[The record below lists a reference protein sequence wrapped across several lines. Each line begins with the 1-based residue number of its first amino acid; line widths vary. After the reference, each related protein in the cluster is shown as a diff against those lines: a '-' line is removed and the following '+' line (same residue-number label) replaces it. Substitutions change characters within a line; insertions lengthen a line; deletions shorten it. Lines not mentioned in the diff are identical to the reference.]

1 MSNHVTTPTQP
12 PDPRVERI
20 AKALAANKLS
30 LITSVALAR
39 VLVEELG
46 GREATVREIET
57 VAEPVQR
64 VTWGYDGAITATHN
78 GAVYVLTGPEGARF
92 EHKNL
97 DTLILN
103 WPQAAPHRAA
113 LETLAAQ
120 AQPSGKAGELDTRAR
135 VLVEEL
141 GAREMHRHAEYASY
155 AELTERNATQERRII
170 AIHAA
175 IDDALGNGEWR
186 GTTSKEYV
194 VGDAEVIAIRTLAAQ
209 QRENA
214 ETIAALKERV
224 ETAER
229 NAGVADKNY
238 EGLFRASKEMEDDN
252 KRLRAELDAI
262 KGAQPS
268 VQFESDGWP
277 NPMTITHD
285 GEHFVVRSAKS
296 SVWFYDTYNELLK
309 QWRSA
314 EPQRATI
321 MTLRHPAPAQPVVV
335 LGEVFVFP
343 VAGVKHVSTR
353 WIAPWDSLPE
363 GRYEFTLGAP
373 LSTEGG
379 K

>member
-1 MSNHVTTPTQP
+1 MTAPTQP

-141 GAREMHRHAEYASY
+141 GAREANVA
-155 AELTERNATQERRII
+155 ATEIDPRIVGWMDVCKTLDDVDPTWSTRYNSTD
-170 AIHAA
+170 AA
-175 IDDALGNGEWR
+175 IM
-186 GTTSKEYV
+186 T
-194 VGDAEVIAIRTLAAQ
+194 IRHLSESLNACRAQ

-214 ETIAALKERV
+214 ETIKALTERV
-224 ETAER
+224 AEFDR
-229 NAGVADKNY
+229 ANA
-238 EGLFRASKEMEDDN
+238 ELDN
-252 KRLRAELDAI
+252 ARKSAEQSARDLRDNNTTLRAELDAI
-262 KGAQPS
+262 KGAQRDPVAWMIVRTLKS
-268 VQFESDGWP
+268 GTKRTELANDPAAVEYANDDL
-277 NPMTITHD
+277 TVTEITPLY
-285 GEHFVVRSAKS
+285 E
-296 SVWFYDTYNELLK
+296 
-309 QWRSA
+309 
-314 EPQRATI
+314 
-321 MTLRHPAPAQPVVV
+321 HPAPALPVVGACVIGV
-335 LGEVFVFP
+335 LTAKTDKETNSTSFHMDTSKYIPSKIVPPDGEYDI
-343 VAGVKHVSTR
+343 
-353 WIAPWDSLPE
+353 W
-363 GRYEFTLGAP
+363 LGAP
-373 LSTEGG
+373 LPTEGG

>member
-1 MSNHVTTPTQP
+1 MTAPTQP

-141 GAREMHRHAEYASY
+141 GAREESY
-155 AELTERNATQERRII
+155 EDR
-170 AIHAA
+170 
-175 IDDALGNGEWR
+175 
-186 GTTSKEYV
+186 K
-194 VGDAEVIAIRTLAAQ
+194 DAEADAHFCKHVIDTLREVSPEWESRFFDEKELSMGECAAEEIRTIVAQ

-224 ETAER
+224 SEFEYANKMLDNARKSAEQSAR
-229 NAGVADKNY
+229 DLRENNAT
-238 EGLFRASKEMEDDN
+238 
-252 KRLRAELDAI
+252 LRAELDAI
-262 KGAQPS
+262 KGAQPP
-268 VQFESDGWP
+268 VRWMLLRDGDFIS
-277 NPMTITHD
+277 T
-285 GEHFVVRSAKS
+285 
-296 SVWFYDTYNELLK
+296 YDTELEAYAS
-309 QWRSA
+309 QQRWRNSTVHA
-314 EPQRATI
+314 LFT
-321 MTLRHPAPAQPVVV
+321 HPAPALPVVGACV
-335 LGEVFVFP
+335 VKDGKLITWTSESDFPQERREVHARNYAHWHGGEP
-343 VAGVKHVSTR
+343 HY
-353 WIAPWDSLPE
+353 LH
-363 GRYEFTLGAP
+363 LGAP